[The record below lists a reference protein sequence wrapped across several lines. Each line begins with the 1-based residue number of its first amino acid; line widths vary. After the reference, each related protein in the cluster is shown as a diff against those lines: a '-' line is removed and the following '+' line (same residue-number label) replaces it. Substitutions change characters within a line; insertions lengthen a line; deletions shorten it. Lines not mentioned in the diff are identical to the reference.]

1 MEKSTLYAFMINLN
15 RILLYNFTLNPHSSF
30 DSNEQAVQ
38 FLLISFITEEI
49 RLEWLTSQVHFNQ
62 STEGRNVG
70 IYQGSAF
77 PILLWELCIKSNLT
91 AS

>member
-49 RLEWLTSQVHFNQ
+49 RLE
-62 STEGRNVG
+62 
-70 IYQGSAF
+70 
-77 PILLWELCIKSNLT
+77 
-91 AS
+91 